1 MESPL
6 DLDKDSRVVF
16 PEFVTLVADEDLIR
30 SVVGELVRFDH
41 TDSIVLVV
49 GQKFFVLILGWTTV
63 DNDDNFSHILSIAHG
78 K

>member
-1 MESPL
+1 
-6 DLDKDSRVVF
+6 VVF
-16 PEFVTLVADEDLIR
+16 PEFVTFVADEDFIR
-30 SVVGELVRFDH
+30 SVVGELVRFDY

-49 GQKFFVLILGWTTV
+49 CQKFFVLILGWATV

>member
-1 MESPL
+1 M
-6 DLDKDSRVVF
+6 VF

-41 TDSIVLVV
+41 TDSIVFVV
-49 GQKFFVLILGWTTV
+49 CQKFFVLVLGWTTV
-63 DNDDNFSHILSIAHG
+63 DNDYNFSHILSIAHG